1 MSTLVA
7 WVPFLQPMPSPGPWW
22 PLFLLPLS
30 LGIAMVYKAV
40 RTGDLRRYPREV
52 IVMTTQI
59 VNHRFQGLSWN
70 LTLIDGGHWLGV
82 LLVQGIVIGWLS

>member
-1 MSTLVA
+1 MSALVA
-7 WVPFLQPMPSPGPWW
+7 WIPFLQPMPSPGPWW

-40 RTGDLRRYPREV
+40 RTVDLRRYPREV

-59 VNHRFQGLSWN
+59 VGAMVGLAIVLALIVQVLIPL
-70 LTLIDGGHWLGV
+70 LTAD
-82 LLVQGIVIGWLS
+82 